1 MFLACVYA
9 GSFVCWIQQILPVLW
24 PMLAIVVHSLSIAA
38 YNPAFDSGPFGA
50 EHLQEFIPNKSTRV
64 FIFAV
69 ANQWSW
75 LHNHASVAKERKIGK
90 HHISNIFKH
99 TVYVNVCNILNH
111 VVSFRE
117 ALFSV
122 GNIPCEPWPEAW
134 LNWRWVKVGEH
145 CSIEKFKKPHWPHC
159 SRWCTFWMHLQFVCC
174 LLYTIPITWQSLLAK
189 LLYLSL
195 IIILHSYFEFN
206 SDETTRGV
214 ISICTVWTPALSVYN
229 VSNRQDLWSMTRSLG
244 PWISWVLGSAPH
256 GSSERE
262 NAQHKGCG
270 RFWLGKQ
277 ISKHLQQTPSTS
289 TNN

>member
-1 MFLACVYA
+1 MEL
-9 GSFVCWIQQILPVLW
+9 
-24 PMLAIVVHSLSIAA
+24 IAQ
-38 YNPAFDSGPFGA
+38 PRISCKGA
-50 EHLQEFIPNKSTRV
+50 ENWQTPH
-64 FIFAV
+64 
-69 ANQWSW
+69 
-75 LHNHASVAKERKIGK
+75 
-90 HHISNIFKH
+90 FKH
-99 TVYVNVCNILNH
+99 FQTYCICKCNILNH

-214 ISICTVWTPALSVYN
+214 ISICTVWTLALSVYN